1 MASHMSGSTGSTTE
15 SQISSILESSKMS
28 IDKLWQGMQSKSFIS
43 ISDSG
48 EASNSGKSGNS
59 GNSHANGAKQV
70 HKADRLI
77 GVNTGALAVRL
88 ANRVAY
94 LTYPPRLYT
103 KIWTKKNYPDNQSA
117 FVDQLTLPEKV
128 KEDLKSPL
136 NIDDIFGLMFLVQV
150 NTFHYQISPYLQD
163 PVTVSALVTTQ
174 YAKDSRIP
182 VENAL
187 YHHLFEKVNSIPYGT
202 LNSYIHTCVVNLYND
217 LRQQVAD
224 VVDIDEQELLNG
236 VKNLFIPTLNSYFL
250 NPAKTYKFLEQ
261 NATLELW
268 IFETARLFLDMHPD
282 ALFFVV
288 DTPFNHPLHIRVAD
302 TYNLLKTSL
311 SIDKQGALSELEP
324 RGHGGKKHVN
334 TKKSKSKPPA
344 NGSKAAATT
353 TKPKP
358 SKVTTT
364 TTKPKPSKA
373 TATTT
378 KPKPSKATAT
388 TTKPK
393 PSKATVRKSPSKKQ

>member
-1 MASHMSGSTGSTTE
+1 MASPQSSHMSGSTTE

-28 IDKLWQGMQSKSFIS
+28 IEKLWQGMQSKSFIS

-59 GNSHANGAKQV
+59 GNSRANGAKQV
-70 HKADRLI
+70 QKADRLI

-103 KIWTKKNYPDNQSA
+103 KIWTKKNYPGNESV
-117 FVDQLTLPEKV
+117 FVDRLTLKQEV

-150 NTFHYQISPYLQD
+150 NTFHYQIRPYLQD

-202 LNSYIHTCVVNLYND
+202 LNSYIHTCVVKLYNA
-217 LRQQVAD
+217 LRPQVSN
-224 VVDIDEQELLNG
+224 VVDITEQELLNG
-236 VKNLFIPTLNSYFL
+236 VKNLFIPALNSYFF
-250 NPAKTYKFLEQ
+250 NPLKTYSFAGQ
-261 NATLELW
+261 GATLENW
-268 IFETARLFLDMHPD
+268 IFETARLFLNIQPD
-282 ALFFVV
+282 ATFFIV
-288 DTPFNHPLHIRVAD
+288 DNPFNHQLHIRVAD
-302 TYNLLKTSL
+302 TYNLLKSSL
-311 SIDKQGALSELEP
+311 SESKQRELSAFEP
-324 RGHGGKKHVN
+324 HQGGRRTRVKKQPH
-334 TKKSKSKPPA
+334 
-344 NGSKAAATT
+344 
-353 TKPKP
+353 PKP
-358 SKVTTT
+358 STQSSTVT
-364 TTKPKPSKA
+364 
-373 TATTT
+373 
-378 KPKPSKATAT
+378 T